1 MKSRLQG
8 WFLISVLM
16 SLAGCG
22 PARPGIFPPQLSI
35 DALRIPEQ
43 GPWQLVLRIKNDSY
57 APMTFRHLEGRLFV
71 DGQAPLSMSADM
83 DLEIPALAADVTRV
97 EIPATAALH
106 KVLTDSRHTPFGLPY
121 RLSGQVAAGGS
132 ASGARHFDFSH
143 DDRFYPVPGDARR
156 FR

>member
-8 WFLISVLM
+8 WFLITVLM
-16 SLAGCG
+16 TLAGCV
-22 PARPGIFPPQLSI
+22 PARPDIFPPQLSI
-35 DALRIPEQ
+35 DALRISGQ
-43 GPWQLVLRIKNDSY
+43 GSWQLVLRIKNDSY
-57 APMTFRHLEGRLFV
+57 ASMTFRHLEGQLLV
-71 DGQAPLSMSADM
+71 DGQAPLRMSADM

-121 RLSGQVAAGGS
+121 RFSGQVVTGGS
-132 ASGARHFDFSH
+132 ASGTRHFDFSH